1 VPLADIEEQKLRSR
15 IRELARSHV
24 RWGRRLVYRRLRVE
38 GWEVNH
44 KRVQR
49 IWREEGL
56 QRPQPRKR
64 IFPRAEGAPLV
75 TWRRAATEGVGLVCD
90 S

>member
-1 VPLADIEEQKLRSR
+1 MG
-15 IRELARSHV
+15 
-24 RWGRRLVYRRLRVE
+24 WGRRLVYRRLRVE

-44 KRVQR
+44 KRVQQ

-56 QRPQPRKR
+56 QRPYRTSGNALGHR
-64 IFPRAEGAPLV
+64 TAPN
-75 TWRRAATEGVGLVCD
+75 AAA